1 MPHSEFIHLHL
12 HTQFS
17 LLDGACRI
25 PELLKLAAEYKM
37 HSLAITDHGNMFGAI
52 DFYVEAQK
60 TGIKPIVGC
69 EVYVAPNSRLDK
81 TACGIADASY
91 HLILLARDETG
102 YQNLMKL
109 VSMGYLEGFYYR
121 PRIDKEILAQHS
133 KGLIALSAC
142 LKGEVP
148 VLLQQNR
155 FNDALKM
162 ADTYATIMGKGNYY
176 LEIQE
181 NGIPEQKAVNS
192 GLIKLS
198 KELDLGLVATND
210 VHYLAKA
217 NALSHEALLCIQT
230 QSTLD
235 DPNRMRFATEEFY
248 FKSPQEM
255 KKLFAEVPEAI
266 SNTLEIAGR
275 CNLELDFTKVHLP
288 KYEPPVGISKEEYLE
303 ELCEE
308 SLKKKFA
315 QISTEIRDRLD
326 HELKIIKDMGFVSY
340 FLIVWDFIHYA
351 KSQNIPVGPG
361 RGSAAGSLVSYLLGI
376 TDLNPLKY
384 GLLFERFLNP
394 ERMGLPDIDID
405 FCYERRQE
413 VIDYVTKK
421 YGQENVAQIITFGT
435 MQARAV
441 IRDVGRVMGVAYA
454 EVDRIAK
461 MIPAEPNTT
470 LKSSLESES
479 ELNNLYKNDPQV
491 KKLIDTGLILEG
503 LNRHASV
510 HAAGV
515 VIADKPL
522 NNYSPLFKTGDDQIT
537 TGFSMGTLEKI
548 GLLKVDFLGLR
559 TLTVISEAVKLI
571 KLTQGIDLDINN
583 LALDDLPTYKLLA
596 QAQTMGIFQIES
608 SGMRDLLKKL
618 EPERF
623 EDLIA
628 LLALYRPGPIG
639 SGMLDDFMKRKHGQA
654 PIKYE
659 HPLLEPILKETY
671 GIMVYQEQIM
681 QIASSLAGF
690 SLAQADILRKAMGK
704 KIPAV
709 MEKQRA
715 NFISG
720 CTKNGIKEGLAS
732 KIFDLIDYFSG
743 YGFNKCV
750 VGSTKITDA
759 STGSKISIKELFDN
773 KEEVKYTLSC
783 GNDLK
788 IVKSKI
794 KNIFSNGIKP
804 VYKLKTGLGRE
815 IIATS
820 NHPFLVFDG
829 WKNLEDLAFNE
840 RIGLPRAT
848 FVEGSQSLEPFKI
861 IVLAGIISE
870 GNTCHPSGIYFY
882 NNNKLLVD
890 DFVDNLKR
898 FDNTVGRISKRRRN
912 FEVYAGTGRDTRF
925 SKEQTPWN
933 KGFNKE
939 NYGLAVDLIANRKCG
954 ARLWIEQLGL
964 DNKKA
969 TEKFIPQEVFCLKKE
984 DLALFL
990 GRLWSGDG
998 FIFSKNNTIPFYA
1011 TSSRELCCQ
1020 TQDLLLMFGIMSRL
1034 TEKKFRYKYKNSEKI
1049 RIGYALY
1056 LYSYDSITNFLKD
1069 ICPFIIGK
1077 DNEIKDL
1084 GDYYRSVPRNM
1095 ESKDTL
1101 PAEIKH
1107 IVKEEKEKQGIGWRD
1122 LEKKSGICM
1131 KEFCGKVRPH
1141 KKGFRRNTILR
1152 LGLFLESEKLLRLAN
1167 SDIVWDRVISID
1179 YAGREETYDLEIEE
1193 NHNFIADGIIVHN
1206 SHSTAYAL
1214 ISYRTAYLKANYPV
1228 EFMTALLTSE
1238 RDNTDKIVEY
1248 VNETEKMGLI
1258 VQPPDINESDVLF
1271 KIVDPKTIRFGLLAV
1286 KNVGAGAAESIVAAR
1301 NIAKFTSLEDLCSRV
1316 DLRLA
1321 NKKVLEALIK
1331 CGAMDSFL
1339 LPRAMMFAGLGIML
1353 EGAARTQK
1361 DKAKGQLSFFDT
1373 GFAENGNGFKSPDK
1387 SLAYIKEWP
1396 EPQLLAFEKEM
1407 IGFYITG
1414 HPLARYAKQ
1423 LKRFTS
1429 TSISNLHTHKDED
1442 EIKLVGLIAKIKQT
1456 VTRAKQEKMAI
1467 LKLEDLDGVVE
1478 ALVFPRSFQKI
1489 SCYIQPNTV
1498 VLVSGT
1504 LDLKE
1509 DTPKIIVNDMIP
1521 VDEVYKLIS
1530 GVKIN
1535 LSGVRENVFDSLKEI
1550 LSASRG
1556 NVPIYLHL
1564 DTPTKSKVQVIVG
1577 DNLYVQPS
1585 EKLIQDIE
1593 SLLGEERL
1601 SLVL

>member
-60 TGIKPIVGC
+60 AGIKPIVGC

-109 VSMGYLEGFYYR
+109 VSIGYLEGFYYR

-198 KELDLGLVATND
+198 KELNLGLVATND

-235 DPNRMRFATEEFY
+235 DPNRMRFPTEEFY

-308 SLKKKFA
+308 SLKKKFS
-315 QISTEIRDRLD
+315 QISTEIRERLD

-351 KSQNIPVGPG
+351 KSQFIPVGPG

-479 ELNNLYKNDPQV
+479 ELNNLYKNDAQV

-522 NNYSPLFKTGDDQIT
+522 NNYSPLFKTADNQIT

-559 TLTVISEAVKLI
+559 TLTVISETVKLI
-571 KLTQGIDLDINN
+571 KKTQGIDLDINN
-583 LALDDLPTYKLLA
+583 LTLDDLPTYKLLA

-709 MEKQRA
+709 MEKQRS

-743 YGFNKCV
+743 YGFNK
-750 VGSTKITDA
+750 
-759 STGSKISIKELFDN
+759 
-773 KEEVKYTLSC
+773 
-783 GNDLK
+783 
-788 IVKSKI
+788 
-794 KNIFSNGIKP
+794 
-804 VYKLKTGLGRE
+804 
-815 IIATS
+815 
-820 NHPFLVFDG
+820 
-829 WKNLEDLAFNE
+829 
-840 RIGLPRAT
+840 
-848 FVEGSQSLEPFKI
+848 
-861 IVLAGIISE
+861 
-870 GNTCHPSGIYFY
+870 
-882 NNNKLLVD
+882 
-890 DFVDNLKR
+890 
-898 FDNTVGRISKRRRN
+898 
-912 FEVYAGTGRDTRF
+912 
-925 SKEQTPWN
+925 
-933 KGFNKE
+933 
-939 NYGLAVDLIANRKCG
+939 
-954 ARLWIEQLGL
+954 
-964 DNKKA
+964 
-969 TEKFIPQEVFCLKKE
+969 
-984 DLALFL
+984 
-990 GRLWSGDG
+990 
-998 FIFSKNNTIPFYA
+998 
-1011 TSSRELCCQ
+1011 
-1020 TQDLLLMFGIMSRL
+1020 
-1034 TEKKFRYKYKNSEKI
+1034 
-1049 RIGYALY
+1049 
-1056 LYSYDSITNFLKD
+1056 
-1069 ICPFIIGK
+1069 
-1077 DNEIKDL
+1077 
-1084 GDYYRSVPRNM
+1084 
-1095 ESKDTL
+1095 
-1101 PAEIKH
+1101 
-1107 IVKEEKEKQGIGWRD
+1107 
-1122 LEKKSGICM
+1122 
-1131 KEFCGKVRPH
+1131 
-1141 KKGFRRNTILR
+1141 
-1152 LGLFLESEKLLRLAN
+1152 
-1167 SDIVWDRVISID
+1167 
-1179 YAGREETYDLEIEE
+1179 
-1193 NHNFIADGIIVHN
+1193 

-1286 KNVGAGAAESIVAAR
+1286 KNVGAGAAESIVAGR

-1331 CGAMDSFL
+1331 CGAMDSFH
-1339 LPRAMMFAGLGIML
+1339 LPRAMMFAGLGTML

-1373 GFAENGNGFKSPDK
+1373 GFSENGNGLKSPDK
-1387 SLAYIKEWP
+1387 SLPYIKEWP

-1489 SCYIQPNTV
+1489 SCFILPNTV

-1509 DTPKIIVNDMIP
+1509 DTPKIIINDMMP

-1564 DTPTKSKVQVIVG
+1564 DTPTKSKIQVIVG

-1593 SLLGEERL
+1593 GLLGEERL